1 MQQACARHD
10 VPLAAAALQFSLR
23 APQITSTVV
32 GVSSPERVAQTLELA
47 AVPVPDELWAELE
60 RYVPDRAGWLG

>member
-1 MQQACARHD
+1 MQQACARHG
-10 VPLAAAALQFSLR
+10 VPLAAAALQLSLR
-23 APQITSTVV
+23 APDITSTVV

-47 AVPVPDELWAELE
+47 ALPVPDELWAELE